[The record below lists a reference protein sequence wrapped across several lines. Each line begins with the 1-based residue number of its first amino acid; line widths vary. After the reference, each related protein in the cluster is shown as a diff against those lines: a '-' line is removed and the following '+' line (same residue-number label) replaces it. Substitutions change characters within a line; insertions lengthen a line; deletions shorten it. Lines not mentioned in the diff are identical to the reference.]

1 MPPSADQR
9 LAGLLVPLFSL
20 RNERSWGTGDIA
32 DMEAFAG
39 WLSDIGHG
47 LLQLLPVNE
56 VSPGENSP
64 YSSLSAFA
72 LDPMYIAMDQVEDF
86 AAVGGEASLDPASR
100 AELEGVRA
108 APRVEYYA
116 IRTLKQKALR
126 AAFRR
131 FRECEHATGS
141 RRAADFAAFLAEHAG
156 WIQDYAL
163 FRALHDQRETHWE
176 KWKLPLRH
184 REPAA
189 LEEQRQGLASEIL
202 FYQYVQW
209 QAERQWQAARRAAA
223 ARGVLLKGDL
233 PFMVSSHSADVW
245 AHQEQFR
252 MDASV
257 GAPPDAFSA
266 DGQNWGLPPYRWDV
280 MAGDD
285 FAWLRQRAARA
296 AQLYDLYRVDH
307 VVGFYR
313 TYTRPKDGSN
323 AYFAPAEE
331 SEQLALGQ
339 RLMRVFQGV
348 GAEVMAEDLGII
360 PPFVR
365 HSLWELGIPGY
376 RVLRWEREWHQPG
389 QPFRDPASYP
399 YVSVAVSGT
408 HDTDTLA
415 AWWESA
421 DGAERREACRI
432 PALSML
438 NPDAAARFTPA
449 VHEALLEALY
459 GSGSRCLVV
468 CIQDIFGTR
477 ERINLP
483 ATVGPENWT
492 YRLPLTISE
501 LRTDPRGQEAA
512 GRIAGCALR
521 HRRSL
526 HGPRDT

>member
-1 MPPSADQR
+1 MPSEAQR
-9 LAGLLVPLFSL
+9 VAGVLVPLFSL
-20 RNERSWGTGDIA
+20 PSERSWGTGDIA
-32 DMEAFAG
+32 DMEAFAV
-39 WLSDIGHG
+39 WLADIGHG

-72 LDPMYIAMDQVEDF
+72 LDPMYLAMDRVEDF
-86 AAVGGEASLDPASR
+86 AALGGEALFDAASR
-100 AELEGVRA
+100 AELERVRET
-108 APRVEYYA
+108 PRVEYYA

-131 FRECEHATGS
+131 FRECEYATGS
-141 RRAADFAAFLAEHAG
+141 RRAADFIAFLEEHAD

-176 KWKLPLRH
+176 NWELPLRR

-189 LEEQRQGLASEIL
+189 LDEQRQALVDDIL

-209 QAERQWQAARRAAA
+209 LAERQWLAARRSAA

-245 AHQEQFR
+245 ANQEQFR
-252 MDASV
+252 MDSSV

-285 FAWLRQRAARA
+285 FAWLRCRAARA

-313 TYTRPKDGSN
+313 TYTRPKDGSP
-323 AYFAPAEE
+323 AYFNPGEE
-331 SEQLALGQ
+331 SGQLALGQ
-339 RLMRVFQGV
+339 RLMRVFQSA
-348 GAEVMAEDLGII
+348 GAEVVAEDLGII

-365 HSLWELGIPGY
+365 HSITELGIPGY
-376 RVLRWEREWHQPG
+376 RVLRWEREWDQPG

-399 YVSVAVSGT
+399 YLSVAVSGT
-408 HDTDTLA
+408 HDTETLA
-415 AWWESA
+415 VWWESA
-421 DGAERREACRI
+421 NHDERREACRI

-459 GSGSRCLVV
+459 GSGSRYLVL
-468 CIQDIFGTR
+468 CIQDIFGGR

-492 YRLPLTISE
+492 YRIPLSISE

-521 HRRSL
+521 HCRSL
-526 HGPRDT
+526 HGPRRF